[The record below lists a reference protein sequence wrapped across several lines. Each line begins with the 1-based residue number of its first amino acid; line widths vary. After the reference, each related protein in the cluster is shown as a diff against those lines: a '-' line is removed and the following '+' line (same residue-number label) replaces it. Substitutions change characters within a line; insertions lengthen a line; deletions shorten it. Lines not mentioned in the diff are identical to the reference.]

1 MNNTKLLDPIQMT
14 TRQSWWVPTAL
25 AGCLAAV
32 ILSAPAGAAEPAAAP
47 AAVAATRVALE
58 TSAGRII
65 VEVRA
70 DKAPKTV
77 ANFLQYVNDG
87 FYDGTIFHRVISG
100 FMIQGGGF
108 TPDMA
113 QKPTR
118 AAVPI
123 ESTNGLKN
131 VRGAV
136 AMART
141 GDPNSATAQFFINVV
156 DNPALDYPQPD
167 GYGYT
172 VFGSVVEGMD
182 VVDKIRVVPT
192 GSRGPFQNV
201 PTTPVVIKSARIAK

>member
-1 MNNTKLLDPIQMT
+1 MNNTNLLDHALMT
-14 TRQSWWVPTAL
+14 IRKLASVAV
-25 AGCLAAV
+25 AGCLAA
-32 ILSAPAGAAEPAAAP
+32 SFTMSQAAAAEPAAAAP
-47 AAVAATRVALE
+47 AAGATRVAFE
-58 TSAGRII
+58 TSEGRIV
-65 VEVRA
+65 VEVKA

-108 TPDMA
+108 TPNMV

-131 VRGAV
+131 VRGAL

-156 DNPALDYPQPD
+156 DNGMLDYPRPD

-172 VFGSVVEGMD
+172 VFGNVVEGMD
-182 VVDKIRVVPT
+182 VVDKIRAVPT
-192 GSRGPFQNV
+192 GQRGSSQDV
-201 PTTPVVIKSARIAK
+201 PMTPVVIKTARVLK

>member
-1 MNNTKLLDPIQMT
+1 MNATSLLDRVHT
-14 TRQSWWVPTAL
+14 TIRKLPWEPVAF
-25 AGCLAAV
+25 AACLATS
-32 ILSAPAGAAEPAAAP
+32 ILSSPAGAAEPAAAP
-47 AAVAATRVALE
+47 AAAASRVAFD
-58 TSAGRII
+58 TSEGRIVI
-65 VEVRA
+65 EVNA

-87 FYDGTIFHRVISG
+87 FYNGTVFHRVIPG

-108 TPDMA
+108 TPDMT

-118 AAVPI
+118 APVPI

-156 DNPALDYPQPD
+156 DNAMLDYPRPD
-167 GYGYT
+167 GNGYA
-172 VFGSVVEGMD
+172 VFGTVVEGME
-182 VVDKIRVVPT
+182 VVDKIRAVRTASHGSFQDVPVT
-192 GSRGPFQNV
+192 A
-201 PTTPVVIKSARIAK
+201 VVIKTARVVK